1 MKLFSIEPHPIQLDN
16 IVSNF
21 KEIVELPEF
30 KKDLKKLR
38 KRFSTL
44 EDDLQNFVS
53 TQLIMFHKLGLDNNG
68 VFRLTDL
75 GFDDPP
81 VFKAKKFACRS
92 LKGKGAMSGIR
103 VIYAYSPDINEIV
116 FIEVYFKGNKESEN
130 RKRILDSFLKI
141 KKTWN

>member
-38 KRFSTL
+38 KRFPTL

-68 VFRLTDL
+68 IYRLTDL
-75 GFDDPP
+75 GFDNPP

-92 LKGKGAMSGIR
+92 LKGKGVMSGIR
-103 VIYAYSPDINEIV
+103 VIYAFYPDADRIELIEI
-116 FIEVYFKGNKESEN
+116 YFKGIKENADLS
-130 RKRILDSFLKI
+130 RI
-141 KKTWN
+141 KKIIRN

>member
-1 MKLFSIEPHPIQLDN
+1 M
-16 IVSNF
+16 SNF

-38 KRFSTL
+38 KRFPTL

-68 VFRLTDL
+68 IYRLTDL
-75 GFDDPP
+75 GFDNPP

-92 LKGKGAMSGIR
+92 LKGKGVMSGIR
-103 VIYAYSPDINEIV
+103 VIYAFYPDADRIELIEI
-116 FIEVYFKGNKESEN
+116 YFKGIKENADLS
-130 RKRILDSFLKI
+130 RI
-141 KKTWN
+141 KKIIRN

>member
-92 LKGKGAMSGIR
+92 LKGKGVMSGIR
-103 VIYAYSPDINEIV
+103 VIYAFYPDTDRIELIEI
-116 FIEVYFKGNKESEN
+116 YFKGIKENED
-130 RKRILDSFLKI
+130 RQRILKLFK
-141 KKTWN
+141 